1 MTSLG
6 GLTINNNAVSAATLT
21 AKQVYSVVLESV
33 SPVAHMGAV
42 QPQIQFVYLPLSRV
56 KV

>member
-6 GLTINNNAVSAATLT
+6 SLTISNNAVSAATLT
-21 AKQVYSVVLESV
+21 AKQVYSVALESV
-33 SPVAHMGAV
+33 SPVEHMCAV
-42 QPQIQFVYLPLSRV
+42 QPQIQFVYLPLSKV

>member
-6 GLTINNNAVSAATLT
+6 GLTINNNAISVATLT
-21 AKQVYSVVLESV
+21 AKQVYSVALV

-42 QPQIQFVYLPLSRV
+42 QPQIQFVYLPLSKV

>member
-6 GLTINNNAVSAATLT
+6 GLTINNNAVSAATLI

-56 KV
+56 KG

>member
-6 GLTINNNAVSAATLT
+6 GLTINNNAVSAATLI
-21 AKQVYSVVLESV
+21 AKQVYSVALESV